1 MKSSE
6 FKRQL
11 MFVVFML
18 LGCLSMQ
25 ATADDLMTDQITLNN
40 VEAGTLPNR
49 ISSKKKYRITNLKIN
64 GEINGTDL
72 KLISDMAGRPKG
84 SHTSSDGKLS
94 VLDLSDAKIVS
105 GGRSYYEE
113 IGCVKEYYSKNDE
126 IGDWTFYKCSCLT
139 SLTLPSGV
147 TSIGEYAFQ
156 DCSNLTSVIL
166 PSKLASIGYWA
177 FNGCS
182 SLKSLTL
189 PSSLTSISWNAF
201 GASNLN
207 DVRYEIYGD
216 LATYIQSDHPA
227 IPVACPIKYY
237 LNGQE
242 ITNIEIPSSVTSI
255 GSYVFDGCSELTNL
269 NLSSNL
275 TSISRDAFRRCS
287 NLKDVRYD
295 IYGDLATYVQ
305 RNHSAIPV
313 ECPIKYYL
321 NNQEIT
327 SLEIPSGVTTI
338 GSCAF
343 YGCSGLTSLTL
354 PSSVTSIGDC
364 AFESCSGLTSLTL
377 PSGVTS
383 IGYSAFKNCSGL
395 TNISLPSDVTSIGSY
410 AFYGCSGL
418 TSLAIPSGVVSIEES
433 VFKGCSG
440 LKSITLPLGLT
451 SIGLDAFYGCS
462 GLTSLTLPSGIT
474 SIGSSAFLNCSGLTS
489 LILPSALTSIGLDA
503 FHGCSGLTSLVLP
516 SNLNSIGDWAFASCS
531 GLTSLV
537 LPSKGVSIGK
547 YAFVGCTSLK
557 SLTFSSCP
565 DWIGEC
571 AFWGCSGLTNLVLPS
586 DLTDISNLSID
597 WIFSKLESVYVGW
610 QIPIAAG
617 SFFKG
622 ISISNCT
629 LYVPHG
635 TKGDYWSADVWG
647 DFGKIVEYDATGI
660 NNVINR
666 SEVKEVSRYSLGGQR
681 LVTPVKGL
689 NIVVYS
695 DGSIKKVV
703 VK

>member
-25 ATADDLMTDQITLNN
+25 ATADNLMTDQITLNN

-72 KLISDMAGRPKG
+72 KLISEMAGRPKG
-84 SHTSSDGKLS
+84 SYTSSDGKLS

-105 GGRSYYEE
+105 GGGSYYEE
-113 IGCVKEYYSKNDE
+113 YGCVKEYYSKNDE

-177 FNGCS
+177 FHHCS

-216 LATYIQSDHPA
+216 LATYIQSDHPE

-255 GSYVFDGCSELTNL
+255 GSHVFDGCSELTSL
-269 NLSSNL
+269 NLSSNF
-275 TSISRDAFRRCS
+275 TSISRYAFCRCS
-287 NLKDVRYD
+287 NLNDVRYD

-338 GSCAF
+338 GGCAF
-343 YGCSGLTSLTL
+343 RNCSGLTSLTL

-364 AFESCSGLTSLTL
+364 AFESCSGLTGLTL

-383 IGYSAFKNCSGL
+383 IGYSAFENCSGL

-440 LKSITLPLGLT
+440 LKSITLPSGLT
-451 SIGLDAFYGCS
+451 SIGSEAFYGCS
-462 GLTSLTLPSGIT
+462 GLTSLTLPSG
-474 SIGSSAFLNCSGLTS
+474 
-489 LILPSALTSIGLDA
+489 LTSIGNWA
-503 FHGCSGLTSLVLP
+503 FSCCEGLTSLVLP
-516 SNLNSIGDWAFASCS
+516 SIS
-531 GLTSLV
+531 
-537 LPSKGVSIGK
+537 VSIGN
-547 YAFVGCTSLK
+547 YAFSGCTSLK
-557 SLTFSSCP
+557 SLTFSSRP
-565 DWIGEC
+565 YWIGDG
-571 AFWGCSGLTNLVLPS
+571 AFRGCNGLTSLVLPS
-586 DLTDISNLSID
+586 DLTDISNLRID
-597 WIFSKLESVYVGW
+597 DIFSKLESVYVGW
-610 QIPIAAG
+610 QVPIAAG

-622 ISISNCT
+622 ISICNCT

-635 TKGDYWSADVWG
+635 TKDDYWSADVWG

>member
-1 MKSSE
+1 M
-6 FKRQL
+6 
-11 MFVVFML
+11 
-18 LGCLSMQ
+18 
-25 ATADDLMTDQITLNN
+25 
-40 VEAGTLPNR
+40 
-49 ISSKKKYRITNLKIN
+49 
-64 GEINGTDL
+64 
-72 KLISDMAGRPKG
+72 
-84 SHTSSDGKLS
+84 
-94 VLDLSDAKIVS
+94 
-105 GGRSYYEE
+105 
-113 IGCVKEYYSKNDE
+113 
-126 IGDWTFYKCSCLT
+126 
-139 SLTLPSGV
+139 
-147 TSIGEYAFQ
+147 
-156 DCSNLTSVIL
+156 
-166 PSKLASIGYWA
+166 
-177 FNGCS
+177 
-182 SLKSLTL
+182 
-189 PSSLTSISWNAF
+189 
-201 GASNLN
+201 
-207 DVRYEIYGD
+207 
-216 LATYIQSDHPA
+216 
-227 IPVACPIKYY
+227 
-237 LNGQE
+237 
-242 ITNIEIPSSVTSI
+242 
-255 GSYVFDGCSELTNL
+255 
-269 NLSSNL
+269 
-275 TSISRDAFRRCS
+275 
-287 NLKDVRYD
+287 
-295 IYGDLATYVQ
+295 
-305 RNHSAIPV
+305 
-313 ECPIKYYL
+313 
-321 NNQEIT
+321 
-327 SLEIPSGVTTI
+327 
-338 GSCAF
+338 
-343 YGCSGLTSLTL
+343 
-354 PSSVTSIGDC
+354 
-364 AFESCSGLTSLTL
+364 
-377 PSGVTS
+377 
-383 IGYSAFKNCSGL
+383 
-395 TNISLPSDVTSIGSY
+395 
-410 AFYGCSGL
+410 
-418 TSLAIPSGVVSIEES
+418 
-433 VFKGCSG
+433 
-440 LKSITLPLGLT
+440 GLT